1 MTGTTTVAPA
11 TALDTRAPGTRRHE
25 GPRRWPLARH
35 SLALAHRHVTR
46 TRRNPGEL
54 VDAVFMPVLFL
65 VLFVYLFGGA
75 VAGSTHAYLQYVLP
89 GVLVLS
95 TVLTGQVATGLSIV
109 QDMKK
114 GVFDRFRSMPVP
126 RAAMLLG
133 SVLADGVRYLVAVV
147 VLFAV
152 GYVLG
157 FRVETG
163 LLPALAACGLAIVL
177 GFSLS
182 WLTVL
187 VAVLVR
193 NEIMVSTIG
202 FVLPFPLVF
211 GTGMAAPVETMP
223 GWLQSWAAVN
233 PVSRA
238 IEASQGLLL
247 GGPVAGAVTATL
259 LWSGAF
265 LVVFGSAA
273 VVAYRRVV

>member
-1 MTGTTTVAPA
+1 MTTTATVPTTVAPGRGGA
-11 TALDTRAPGTRRHE
+11 TTPA
-25 GPRRWPLARH
+25 RRWPLVRH
-35 SLALAHRHVTR
+35 SLTLARRNLTK

-54 VDAVFMPVLFL
+54 TDAVILPVVFL

-75 VAGSTHAYLQYVLP
+75 VAGSTQEYLQYLFP
-89 GVLVLS
+89 GILVLT

-114 GVFDRFRSMPVP
+114 GVFDRFRSLPVP
-126 RAAMLLG
+126 RTSILLG
-133 SVLADGVRYLVAVV
+133 SVLADAVRYVIALA
-147 VLFAV
+147 VLFGV
-152 GYVLG
+152 GYALG

-163 LLPALAACGLAIVL
+163 LGPALAACGLAIVL
-177 GFSLS
+177 GFSLC

-187 VAVLVR
+187 VAVLLR
-193 NEIMVSTIG
+193 DEIMVSTVG
-202 FVLPFPLVF
+202 FLLPFPLVF

-223 GWLQSWAAVN
+223 GWLQAWAEVN

-247 GGPVAGAVTATL
+247 GGPVDGPVTATL
-259 LWSGAF
+259 LWSAAF
-265 LVVFGSAA
+265 LAVFGAAA

>member
-1 MTGTTTVAPA
+1 MTTAAATVPVDAAPHRR
-11 TALDTRAPGTRRHE
+11 RAPS
-25 GPRRWPLARH
+25 PSRRWPLARH
-35 SLALAHRHVTR
+35 SLALARRSLTK

-54 VDAVFMPVLFL
+54 ADAVILPVVFL

-75 VAGSTHAYLQYVLP
+75 VAGSTQEYLQYLFP
-89 GVLVLS
+89 GILVLT

-109 QDMKK
+109 QDMRK

-133 SVLADGVRYLVAVV
+133 SVLADAVRYVIALA
-147 VLFAV
+147 VLFGV
-152 GYVLG
+152 GYALG

-163 LLPALAACGLAIVL
+163 LLHTLAACGLAIVL
-177 GFSLS
+177 GFSLC

-187 VAVLVR
+187 VAVLLR
-193 NEIMVSTIG
+193 DEIMVSTVG
-202 FVLPFPLVF
+202 FLLPFPLVF

-223 GWLQSWAAVN
+223 GWLQAWAEVN

-238 IEASQGLLL
+238 VEASQGLLL
-247 GGPVAGAVTATL
+247 GGPVAGPAVATL
-259 LWSGAF
+259 LWSAAF
-265 LVVFGSAA
+265 LAVFGTAA

>member
-1 MTGTTTVAPA
+1 MTTTATTAPTAPAYRVGTTPA
-11 TALDTRAPGTRRHE
+11 
-25 GPRRWPLARH
+25 RRWPLARH
-35 SLALAHRHVTR
+35 SLALARRALVK

-54 VDAVFMPVLFL
+54 ADAVILPVVFL

-75 VAGSTHAYLQYVLP
+75 VAGSTQEYLQYLFP
-89 GVLVLS
+89 GILVLT

-109 QDMKK
+109 QDMKR

-133 SVLADGVRYLVAVV
+133 SVLADAVHYV
-147 VLFAV
+147 IALAVLFGV
-152 GYVLG
+152 GYALG

-177 GFSLS
+177 GFSLC

-187 VAVLVR
+187 VAVLLR
-193 NEIMVSTIG
+193 DEIMVSTVG
-202 FVLPFPLVF
+202 FLLPFPLVF
-211 GTGMAAPVETMP
+211 GTGLAAPVETMP
-223 GWLQSWAAVN
+223 GWLQAWAGVN

-247 GGPVAGAVTATL
+247 GGPVAGPVTATL
-259 LWSGAF
+259 LWSAAF
-265 LVVFGSAA
+265 FAVFGTAA

>member
-1 MTGTTTVAPA
+1 MTATTAP
-11 TALDTRAPGTRRHE
+11 TAPGTRRPAARP
-25 GPRRWPLARH
+25 GRQPAGRRWPLARH
-35 SLALAHRHVTR
+35 GLTLARRNLTK
-46 TRRNPGEL
+46 TLRNPGEL
-54 VDAVFMPVLFL
+54 ADAVILPVVFL

-75 VAGSTHAYLQYVLP
+75 VAGSTQAYLQYLFP
-89 GVLVLS
+89 GILVLT

-126 RAAMLLG
+126 RAALLLG
-133 SVLADGVRYLVAVV
+133 SVLADAVRYVIALV

-152 GYVLG
+152 GYALG

-163 LLPALAACGLAIVL
+163 LVPALAACGLAIVL

-187 VAVLVR
+187 VAVLLR
-193 NEIMVSTIG
+193 NEIMVSTVG
-202 FVLPFPLVF
+202 FLLPFPLVF

-223 GWLQSWAAVN
+223 GWLQAWAEVN

-238 IEASQGLLL
+238 IEAVQGLLL
-247 GGPVAGAVTATL
+247 GGPVAGPATATL
-259 LWSGAF
+259 LASAVF
-265 LVVFGSAA
+265 LAVFGTAA